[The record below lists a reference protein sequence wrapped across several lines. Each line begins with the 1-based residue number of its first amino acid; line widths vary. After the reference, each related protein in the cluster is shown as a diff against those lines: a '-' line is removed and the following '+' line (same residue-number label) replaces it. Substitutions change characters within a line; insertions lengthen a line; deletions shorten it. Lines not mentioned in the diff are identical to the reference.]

1 MWKIFKMLLK
11 LILFF
16 IIILAIV
23 FIGLLIHGTVTAYN
37 PDEIEK
43 IVSNG
48 SGLDGVNANLTLLN
62 WNIGY
67 CGLGEEFDFFYDGGT
82 KVFGSK
88 AWADKNLKGINNI
101 LTDNINVD
109 FILLQEVDRNSK
121 RSYKVDQVNEIEKV
135 LPNFNSTFA
144 TNYKVGYLPYPFN
157 QPLGKILGGLATY
170 SKYQSTE
177 NTRYQFPGN
186 FSWPK
191 SNYFLQRCFLL
202 QRFKTHNNKEL
213 IIINTHNSAYDSG
226 GKLKKQQMAYMKDV
240 LIEEYNKGNYV
251 IVGGDWNQIPAD
263 FNNKT
268 FQKSEAEYNEQIP
281 VPANYLPGWQW
292 VYDPSVATNRKLD
305 KVYDESKTFTT
316 IIDFYLLS
324 PNIKTQSIKTIDTK
338 FAFSDHQ
345 PVLLEVSLQ

>member
-1 MWKIFKMLLK
+1 MWKIIKMLLK
-11 LILFF
+11 FILFF

-23 FIGLLIHGTVTAYN
+23 FIGLLIHGTVTAYS
-37 PDEIEK
+37 PAEK
-43 IVSNG
+43 ETPITNGKGLATVGSNI
-48 SGLDGVNANLTLLN
+48 SILN

-88 AWADKNLKGINNI
+88 EWADKNLNGINSI
-101 LTDNINVD
+101 LKENQNVD
-109 FILLQEVDRNSK
+109 FVLLQEVDRKSK

-144 TNYKVGYLPYPFN
+144 INYKVGFLPYPFN

-170 SKYQSTE
+170 SKYQPIE
-177 NTRYQFPGN
+177 NIRYQFPGN
-186 FSWPK
+186 YSWPK

-202 QRFKTHNNKEL
+202 QRFKAPNNKEL

-268 FQKSEAEYNEQIP
+268 FQKTEAEYNEQIP
-281 VPANYLPGWQW
+281 VPADYLEGWQW
-292 VYDPSVATNRKLD
+292 VYDPATPTNRKLD
-305 KVYDESKTFTT
+305 KVYDENKTFTT

-324 PNIKTQSIKTIDTK
+324 PNIKTQSIKTIDTN
-338 FAFSDHQ
+338 FAYSDHQ
-345 PVLLEVSLQ
+345 PVLLNVSLQ